1 MHKHL
6 GLFCILVEVT
16 FSLLSLSLES
26 EIFIWY
32 SYIHTSLYFS
42 VSMVYVFLYFYFIV
56 SLYLRWMSCR
66 QHRLSDKSQKSNSFW
81 LLWCLGVY
89 LVFMCQTFKVA
100 LLPERRNTKTHILN
114 GKAGLESCKK
124 KKKCFQDSHFSLGI
138 FIYLHLISNLNK

>member
-32 SYIHTSLYFS
+32 SYIHTNLYFS

-56 SLYLRWMSCR
+56 SLSWMSCK

-89 LVFMCQTFKVA
+89 LVFTCQTFKVA

-114 GKAGLESCKK
+114 GKAGLESCKR

>member
-124 KKKCFQDSHFSLGI
+124 KKMFSRFAFQSWH
-138 FIYLHLISNLNK
+138 IYLFAFNLKLE